1 MMSELIF
8 WILSNFCQSFLFLM
22 VWIFL
27 RSGSIIPQ
35 WSSIFLQRGSIIPHN
50 GAWYSSEEAQLSHIG
65 AQYSS
70 EEAQL
75 SKDSSKFSSYE
86 AYVLPNYG
94 VSAGK
99 RVVYE
104 VSASV
109 RIGYHASSNHVGI
122 PQKFVVSFDLK
133 AE

>member
-1 MMSELIF
+1 MEKKTDGVTNIF
-8 WILSNFCQSFLFLM
+8 YRTGIRFNVTREQNLH
-22 VWIFL
+22 IF
-27 RSGSIIPQ
+27 
-35 WSSIFLQRGSIIPHN
+35 PHN

-99 RVVYE
+99 RAVYE

-109 RIGYHASSNHVGI
+109 SIGYHASSNHVGI
-122 PQKFVVSFDLK
+122 PQKFDVSFDLK

>member
-1 MMSELIF
+1 MLNIPPKSLNYPTMEL
-8 WILSNFCQSFLFLM
+8 N
-22 VWIFL
+22 
-27 RSGSIIPQ
+27 IPPKRLNH
-35 WSSIFLQRGSIIPHN
+35 STQRGRRR
-50 GAWYSSEEAQLSHIG
+50 EEE
-65 AQYSS
+65 

-75 SKDSSKFSSYE
+75 SKDASKFSSYE

-109 RIGYHASSNHVGI
+109 SIGYHASSNHVGI